1 MRTSLQ
7 DMTGEELLIVSVLD
21 GPKMRAKVK
30 HELERR
36 AIGRPR
42 GRRDRSGLL
51 SKSNSAHLVAQA
63 T

>member
-7 DMTGEELLIVSVLD
+7 DMTGEELLLVSVLD
-21 GPKMRAKVK
+21 GPKMRANVE

-36 AIGRPR
+36 AIGRRR
-42 GRRDRSGLL
+42 GRRDRGGLL
-51 SKSNSAHLVAQA
+51 SKTNSAHLVAQA